1 MSKSL
6 FITGTGTDVGKT
18 YVTGL
23 IVKKLREGGASAAYY
38 KAAMSGNDRR
48 ADGTLIP
55 GDALQVKRMSG
66 IEQPLEEMCPYIYE
80 TAVSPHLA
88 AKLEGKPLEMECVL
102 KHFDYVCGKY
112 EYITAEGSGGIL
124 CPLRFDEQ
132 QIQQEDFIKARSL
145 SCLMV
150 ADAGLGTMNA
160 VVLTAEYMK
169 AHKIPVRGIIFN
181 RYEPGNPLHE
191 DNRLMCEA
199 MTGLYIIACVKDG
212 DTDLDMPFELLE
224 GFYEENGGGRK

>member
-181 RYEPGNPLHE
+181 RYEPGNLLHE

-199 MTGLYIIACVKDG
+199 MTGLHIIACVKDG

>member
-145 SCLMV
+145 SCLMI
-150 ADAGLGTMNA
+150 ADAGLGTINA
-160 VVLTAEYMK
+160 VGLTAEYMK

-199 MTGLYIIACVKDG
+199 MTGVKVVACVAAG
-212 DTDLDMPFELLE
+212 AETLDMPLEELTA
-224 GFYEENGGGRK
+224 FYE